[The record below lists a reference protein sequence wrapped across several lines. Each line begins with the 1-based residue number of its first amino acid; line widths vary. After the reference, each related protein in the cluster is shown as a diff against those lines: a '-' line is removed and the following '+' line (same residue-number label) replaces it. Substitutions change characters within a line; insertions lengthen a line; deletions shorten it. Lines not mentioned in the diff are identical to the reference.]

1 VNDRVRVPELMHTI
15 EGEAGSKLR
24 TRLVRSGA
32 SGYQDPQLFER
43 VRAVL
48 QRAAEERDPA
58 ALLLP
63 EILGSDEEWAL
74 DPHLR
79 LSSHRRRSGGA
90 ILFAKRRILLPLTRW
105 LFEYSR
111 ENFRRQ
117 ERINRM
123 LMACVEELAIE
134 NARLRRELDALAPR
148 R

>member
-1 VNDRVRVPELMHTI
+1 VNDRVGVPALMDTI
-15 EGEAGSKLR
+15 EGGAGSKLR
-24 TRLVRSGA
+24 ARLVRSGA
-32 SGYQDPQLFER
+32 SGYQDPEIFDR

-48 QRAAEERDPA
+48 QRAADERDPA

-63 EILGSDEEWAL
+63 DILGSDEEWAL
-74 DPHLR
+74 DPNLR

-105 LFEYSR
+105 LFEYTR

-123 LMACVEELAIE
+123 LMACVEALALE
-134 NARLRRELDALAPR
+134 NARLRRDLDALAPR